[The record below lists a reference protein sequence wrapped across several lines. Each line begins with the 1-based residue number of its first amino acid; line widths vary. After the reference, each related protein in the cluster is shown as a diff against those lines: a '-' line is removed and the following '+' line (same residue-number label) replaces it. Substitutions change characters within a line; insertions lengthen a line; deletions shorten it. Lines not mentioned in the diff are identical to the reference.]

1 MRRIL
6 SVLAMFAAVSML
18 MACGSSGSDNGGTDT
33 IPDTII
39 GNDNLPTD
47 PGKYDPG
54 TPGDSGQPNDPGT
67 PYDPGQPNDPGTPY
81 DPGQPDDPGTP
92 YDPGGTPPDE
102 GSCKWYFSCSSDCP
116 PQPQGQACLQ
126 ECQAGL
132 SPAGQADVE
141 GLFNCLEVNG
151 CQNKA
156 TDEEWSQC
164 LSDFCLDPYF
174 TCFSGNLYATCPDLV
189 GCIND
194 CPDDNPATPDVNEQS
209 VCIGN
214 CWGEGTVDA
223 QWSLQNLIDC
233 MYDTCTTCGDDW
245 EGQICQDCLNDVL
258 GTDGLCEALNEAC
271 MSFGDWNCGQV
282 FECVTACMDNACVQD
297 CFGNATKMAG
307 EKYNT
312 MIACALDACPQCETT
327 PPGEDCDA
335 CFNAAINQDGA
346 CFAETTACVDDAG
359 V

>member
-1 MRRIL
+1 
-6 SVLAMFAAVSML
+6 

-54 TPGDSGQPNDPGT
+54 TPGDSGQPN
-67 PYDPGQPNDPGTPY
+67 
-81 DPGQPDDPGTP
+81 
-92 YDPGGTPPDE
+92 DPGGTPPDE